1 MPCIPPI
8 KFTHKVELFPGN
20 KTDWHGILAQIM
32 DDPTVKSL
40 AIVTQN
46 HSADYTVRWSFQ
58 KLEELVMKGTI
69 LDLAIDFEVSSV
81 LTPVFDDEPEDPEI
95 I

>member
-1 MPCIPPI
+1 M
-8 KFTHKVELFPGN
+8 E
-20 KTDWHGILAQIM
+20 
-32 DDPTVKSL
+32 DPTVKSL

-46 HSADYTVRWSFQ
+46 HSGDYTVRWSFQ

-81 LTPVFDDEPEDPEI
+81 LTPVFDDEPEDPDI